1 MGLDL
6 GMKGDEIPD
15 QDHIA
20 RYCRATQA
28 PGGEIQA
35 TAFFLREGEESLSV
49 NWMEFLSCPNRES
62 EIAQLRNIY
71 FAKLNRVAAGAKI
84 AVLKVGETRQKVLM
98 ESQDRRNLKVLHN
111 PEVNDPSH
119 TGIYNLKPDYQLLIA
134 ELILQTVLEAYPAH
148 R

>member
-1 MGLDL
+1 MELDL

-15 QDHIA
+15 QHHIA
-20 RYCRATQA
+20 RYCRPTQA

-35 TAFFLREGEESLSV
+35 AAFFLREDEESLSV

-71 FAKLNRVAAGAKI
+71 FAKLKRVAAGAKI
-84 AVLKVGETRQKVLM
+84 AVLRVGEIRQKVLM
-98 ESQDRRNLKVLHN
+98 GSQDRRNLKVLHS

-119 TGIYNLKPDYQLLIA
+119 SEIYNLKPDYELIA
-134 ELILQTVLEAYPAH
+134 ELILQTVLEAYPA
-148 R
+148 RR